1 MGTGTRNDE
10 DKPKLI
16 NALKKLYVVQIVCGR
31 GHSLVLT
38 KSGELYGF
46 GYNKGGQIGCGNTRN
61 QFTPININGFNNEKI
76 VSIACGGGHSLV
88 LTNIGQVY
96 SWGSNSF
103 GQLGLGNSAIQDRP
117 KRIDLNSDQVVKSI
131 SCGWDHCLLLTTDGD
146 IYGFGLNSFG
156 QLGIGNKTNQSNPV
170 KIIGSQKFKEVT
182 CYHSSHISVAK
193 GVDDYFYVWG
203 KCEKESFSTSNKT
216 NSKSIH
222 ELLAKYSEIKIIP
235 SPTRL
240 SVSTSE
246 ESLTHN
252 RKLET
257 MLKIFNN
264 PKYSDLIF
272 KIENKLIY
280 AQKCIIE
287 INSKYFESKFNET
300 TRAMKESTENKR
312 RDNIIEITEYSY
324 DVYYAFL
331 KYLYTDFIDIK
342 SVKAMDLLNLA
353 NNYREEELKLKC
365 VDIIKNDIT
374 LENVCSLYCSSIKYN
389 LAEFEDYFF
398 DFVVNKMNEICLT
411 DGFREMDQISMK
423 KLMEKV
429 AKNKIFKS

>member
-1 MGTGTRNDE
+1 LWKR
-10 DKPKLI
+10 
-16 NALKKLYVVQIVCGR
+16 
-31 GHSLVLT
+31 SLVLT

-46 GYNKGGQIGCGNTRN
+46 GYNNDRQIGCGNTRD
-61 QFTPININGFNNEKI
+61 QFTPIKINGFNNENI
-76 VSIACGGGHSLV
+76 VSIACGGCHSLV
-88 LTNIGQVY
+88 LTDIGQVY
-96 SWGSNSF
+96 GWGSNYY
-103 GQLGLGNSAIQDRP
+103 GQLGLGNLIIEDRP
-117 KRIDLNSDQVVKSI
+117 KRIDLNSDQVIKSI
-131 SCGWDHCLLLTTDGD
+131 SCGWNHSLLLTTDGD

-156 QLGIGNKTNQSNPV
+156 QIGNGNKTNQLNPV
-170 KIIGSQKFKEVT
+170 KIMGSQKFKEVV
-182 CYHSSHISVAK
+182 CYPSSYISVAK

-203 KCEKESFSTSNKT
+203 ECENESFSTPNKT
-216 NSKSIH
+216 GFKSIH
-222 ELLAKYSEIKIIP
+222 ELLAKYSKIKIIP
-235 SPTRL
+235 VPIRL

-252 RKLET
+252 RTLET

-280 AQKCIIE
+280 VQKCIIE
-287 INSKYFESKFNET
+287 INSKYFESKFTET
-300 TRAMKESTENKR
+300 TRAMRESIENKR

-324 DVYYAFL
+324 DVYYSFL

-342 SVKAMDLLNLA
+342 SVKAMELLNLA

-389 LAEFEDYFF
+389 LTEFEDYCF

-411 DGFREMDQISMK
+411 DGFREMDEISMK

-429 AKNKIFKS
+429 AKNKIFKSSHIYLYLCRIELNEQAFK